1 MRGRSVRSRRISVV
15 ALATLGWVMQGCGTE
30 VSAPPEGSVYEANF
44 SELRRLPPSQGT
56 YRLWVFSRS
65 DTVAVATLAGGD
77 AGHVSPV
84 TFEMPL
90 EGAVGAM
97 VSVEPPGDSN
107 PLPSLTRVLRG
118 QFEGREV
125 QLAIEGAVTDGRPL
139 QPEPGAHSLFTTSNN
154 SLGYPSAE
162 NAGLWLFTLTP
173 SRNAH
178 GTREVKVTPLE
189 PGWTYEGWVV
199 RQGDPEVW
207 ISYGKF
213 RPDEVSLLTSR
224 DDTGVGPF
232 AGVQDFRNG
241 GVEDVPGEEWVTLEI
256 AGPLGIGLPGGL
268 EVPLELDALDGQG
281 RALWHHVIT
290 VEPAWNLVEGPVEG
304 EPFPLSVYE
313 NEIGAGGPGVPRPIL
328 PTGEIPSGVIRPQ
341 RP

>member
-1 MRGRSVRSRRISVV
+1 MRPLLARVRWIR
-15 ALATLGWVMQGCGTE
+15 LAVIPAVGWGLAGCGDQI
-30 VSAPPEGSVYEANF
+30 SAPPEGTVYEAEF
-44 SELRRLPPSQGT
+44 SQLRSLPARQGT
-56 YRLWVFSRS
+56 YRLWVFNRS
-65 DTVAVATLAGGD
+65 DTVAVATLPGGTEGFI
-77 AGHVSPV
+77 APV
-84 TFEMPL
+84 TFDMPI

-97 VSVEPPGDSN
+97 LSVEPPNDAD
-107 PLPSLTRVLRG
+107 PLPSRTRVLTGR
-118 QFEGREV
+118 FEGS
-125 QLAIEGAVTDGRPL
+125 QAALAVEGAVTDGRPF

-199 RQGDPEVW
+199 RQSDPAVW

-256 AGPLGIGLPGGL
+256 SDPLGIDLPGGL
-268 EVPLELDALDGQG
+268 SVPLELDAVDPDG

-304 EPFPLSVYE
+304 EPFPFLVYE
-313 NEIGAGGPGVPRPIL
+313 NEIGPGGPGVPRPIL
-328 PTGEIPSGVIRPQ
+328 PSGETPSGRVRPQ
-341 RP
+341 SR